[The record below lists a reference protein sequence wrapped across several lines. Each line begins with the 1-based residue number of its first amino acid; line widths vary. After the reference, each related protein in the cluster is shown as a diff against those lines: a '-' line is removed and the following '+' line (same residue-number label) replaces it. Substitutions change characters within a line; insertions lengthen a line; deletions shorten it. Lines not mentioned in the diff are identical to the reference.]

1 MACASLPEAGARAGA
16 RGRPP
21 GLGGLRS
28 GCPTPR
34 GPRRARLSGP
44 GAPRRNAAAASLGAA
59 KPAPVGASQKRA
71 PPAAAPECRAR
82 QPRLP
87 TWKIRGGKKRKA
99 FSWAAGGRK
108 KPLSPL
114 LSNLIWG
121 WGEQA
126 IKKKKKQAR
135 DLFFSS
141 ISLVT
146 GSPRIP
152 CTRRLGG
159 GGRVD
164 FTPHEMSGGIR
175 RLSKI

>member
-34 GPRRARLSGP
+34 GPRRAPLSGP

-59 KPAPVGASQKRA
+59 KPTRVGASPKRG
-71 PPAAAPECRAR
+71 PPAVAPECRAR

-99 FSWAAGGRK
+99 FGRAAGGRK

-121 WGEQA
+121 WGEA
-126 IKKKKKQAR
+126 IKKKKAGTR
-135 DLFFSS
+135 FIFFLYILSNR
-141 ISLVT
+141 ISLNSVHT
-146 GSPRIP
+146 K
-152 CTRRLGG
+152 TR
-159 GGRVD
+159 GRGL
-164 FTPHEMSGGIR
+164 SG
-175 RLSKI
+175 LHPT